1 MKIFGYTISKKEEG
15 ATPLASIIKPEIT
28 DGAIQA
34 TNNVFGMSFS
44 AEYKNQ
50 TELIDIYRNMASDG
64 YVESA
69 VEDIVNECIVTEFNI
84 KTAALD
90 LSETEF
96 SDKIKKLIDEEYDVV
111 LKLLSFNRQGAA
123 LFRKWYVDGLIY
135 AYKTPKSDKNNVA
148 GFTQINE
155 KNGLSSVKILDPRH
169 VNFIREED
177 KITKEISEY
186 YLYTDISLDKANEAI
201 KIAPDA
207 MTRVT
212 SGSYDKSGRVLSY
225 LHPAIKPYNQITH
238 LEDSVVVYRIVRAPE
253 RRVIFVDV
261 GELPKTQAEQYM
273 KGLMNNNRNKLSYD
287 ATTGKVKESTN
298 MRSMLEDM
306 WIPRRN
312 GSRGTEVETLP
323 GGQNLGDIADILY
336 FKKRLL
342 NALKIPASRVDP
354 DTQSMFGGGNKNE
367 ISRDE
372 LKFTK
377 YAGKLR
383 NRFSVLLLDILKTQL
398 ILKKIITAEEWDTAF
413 EDMYIVFNDDSH
425 FAEAKASE
433 LLASRILNL
442 QAANEYV
449 GTYFSKKGV
458 MMDILRMTEEDIKD
472 LEKEIKEEGTEPE
485 DGESPLGTPGGTLAV
500 APEEVEAPAPAA
512 EPKPKPEPKDDK
524 KDAK

>member
-1 MKIFGYTISKKEEG
+1 MKLFGYTISKQKEAE
-15 ATPLASIIKPEIT
+15 TPLSSVIKPENV
-28 DGAIQA
+28 DGTIQA

-44 AEYKNQ
+44 AEYKSQ
-50 TELIDIYRNMASDG
+50 SELINIYRNMAMDG
-64 YVESA
+64 YVEGA
-69 VEDIVNECIVTEFNI
+69 VEDVVNECIVSETNI

-96 SDKIKKLIDEEYDVV
+96 SDKIKDLIQKEYDVV
-111 LKLLSFNRQGAA
+111 LKLLSFNNNASS
-123 LFRKWYVDGLIY
+123 LFKKWYVDGVIY
-135 AYKTPKSDKNNVA
+135 AYKTPKTDSNNDA
-148 GFTQINE
+148 GLTTISE
-155 KNGLSSVKILDPRH
+155 KQGLESVKILDPRE

-177 KITKEISEY
+177 STSGAPVVKEY
-186 YLYTDISLDKANEAI
+186 YLYSDVTLNKTNEAI
-201 KIAPDA
+201 QIAPDA
-207 MTRVT
+207 MTRIT
-212 SGSYDKSGRVLSY
+212 SGHYDSNGRILSY

-312 GSRGTEVETLP
+312 GSRGTEVDTLP
-323 GGQNLGDIADILY
+323 GGSNLGDMGDILY

-342 NALKIPASRVDP
+342 SALKVPSSRTDEDQASVF
-354 DTQSMFGGGNKNE
+354 TGGNKNE

-377 YAGKLR
+377 LATKLR
-383 NRFSVLLLDILKTQL
+383 RRFSGLMLDILKTQL
-398 ILKKIITAEEWDTAF
+398 VLKKVISFEEWNAAY
-413 EDMYIVFNDDSH
+413 EDIFIIFNDDSH
-425 FAEAKASE
+425 FAEAKAAE
-433 LLASRILNL
+433 LFASRVVNL

-458 MMDILRMTEEDIKD
+458 MMDILRMSEEDITD
-472 LEKEIKEEGTEPE
+472 
-485 DGESPLGTPGGTLAV
+485 
-500 APEEVEAPAPAA
+500 
-512 EPKPKPEPKDDK
+512 
-524 KDAK
+524 